1 MNKLEVLYK
10 VVSTMKDKEEFKG
23 EGKLKVSEANGQGMD
38 ISNKFNKNIAK
49 GIANIDVK
57 ADINYEDFKVNAE
70 IKKELDLNKIKEMKK
85 MAHGHHGHHGMH
97 GHGGMK
103 GKLSHIA
110 FVLKRLNDIEVEAN
124 GEGHLI
130 KVDLKVAMEEMKAFK
145 QERMQEFKAACD
157 NGQIQL
163 TEEQKAHHDMMMMHK
178 KCMKKIF
185 CGNYTEAKL
194 NVYVNK
200 NFEVEKL
207 EAKGTGDKNF
217 DISLVL
223 NW

>member
-49 GIANIDVK
+49 GIANIDLK

-70 IKKELDLNKIKEMKK
+70 VKKELDLNKMKEMKR
-85 MAHGHHGHHGMH
+85 MAHGHHGMH
-97 GHGGMK
+97 GHGCHGGMK

-130 KVDLKVAMEEMKAFK
+130 KVDLKAAMKDMKAFK
-145 QERMQEFKAACD
+145 EERMQEFKAACE

-185 CGNYTEAKL
+185 CGNYDEAKL

>member
-10 VVSTMKDKEEFKG
+10 VVSTMKEKEEFKG
-23 EGKLKVSEANGQGMD
+23 EGKLNVSEQNGQGMS
-38 ISNKFNKNIAK
+38 ISNKFNKNVAK
-49 GIANIDVK
+49 GIANINLK

-70 IKKELDLNKIKEMKK
+70 VKKELDLNRIKEMKR
-85 MAHGHHGHHGMH
+85 MAHGHHGMH
-97 GHGGMK
+97 GHGFHSGMK

-110 FVLKRLNDIEVEAN
+110 FMLKRLNDIEVEAN

-130 KVDLKVAMEEMKAFK
+130 KVDLKEAIKDMKAFK
-145 QERMQEFKAACD
+145 EERMQEFKAACES
-157 NGQIQL
+157 GQIQL
-163 TEEQKAHHDMMMMHK
+163 TQEQKAHYDIMMMHK

-185 CGNYTEAKL
+185 CGNYDEAKL
-194 NVYVNK
+194 NIYVNK